1 MESCFHDRYR
11 ECDEEAHLP
20 GDSVSNQATRKMSM
34 KTILYISKEVWEW
47 VDVFTISNGAS
58 PTSTVE

>member
-1 MESCFHDRYR
+1 MTDT

-20 GDSVSNQATRKMSM
+20 GDSKQSGNKEMSM

>member
-20 GDSVSNQATRKMSM
+20 GDSKQSGNKEMSM

-58 PTSTVE
+58 PTSTLV

>member
-1 MESCFHDRYR
+1 MVKVDITTR
-11 ECDEEAHLP
+11 EFICRETL
-20 GDSVSNQATRKMSM
+20 SNQATRKMSM

-58 PTSTVE
+58 PTSTLE